1 MPQMDGRKVVMIAT
15 TLTLTAVGIAQIYL
29 PFYADRDKIRG
40 MSEEEDM
47 PAEAKRQMELQRK
60 MMLEN
65 QSDTNGGSMWKN
77 MKK

>member
-15 TLTLTAVGIAQIYL
+15 TLTLSAVGIAQIYL

-47 PAEAKRQMELQRK
+47 PTEAKRQMELQRK